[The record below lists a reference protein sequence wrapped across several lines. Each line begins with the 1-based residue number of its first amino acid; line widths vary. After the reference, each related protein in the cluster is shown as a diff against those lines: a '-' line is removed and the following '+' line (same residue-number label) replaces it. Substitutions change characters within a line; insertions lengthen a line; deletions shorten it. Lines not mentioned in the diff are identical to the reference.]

1 MIAKIYWWRRSLK
14 YKYLCKSL
22 VWVSVIIFP
31 SSLEPLMA
39 IFKTLPKISLVLVML
54 SYIKLG
60 WELSET
66 QVSMYVWISVIL
78 IILLLVASL
87 TVPSSE
93 ISKYSS
99 LLLRSNLRSFAVTT
113 FGAFLFFLMLAWFQ
127 IFLHILLII
136 SAGIL
141 ARIDFQTAG
150 FKQLETFLITFI
162 FSLAG
167 LGLGKLLYLG
177 VWR

>member
-1 MIAKIYWWRRSLK
+1 
-14 YKYLCKSL
+14 
-22 VWVSVIIFP
+22 
-31 SSLEPLMA
+31 MA
-39 IFKTLPKISLVLVML
+39 ILNRLPAISLVLVML
-54 SYIKLG
+54 SYNTLG
-60 WELSET
+60 WGLSET
-66 QVSMYVWISVIL
+66 QAPMYVWLSFIL
-78 IILLLVASL
+78 IILLLVGSL
-87 TVPSSE
+87 TIPWPE

-99 LLLRSNLRSFAVTT
+99 LLVRSNLRSFAFTT

-127 IFLHILLII
+127 IFLDILLII

-150 FKQLETFLITFI
+150 FKQAETFLIIFI

-177 VWR
+177 FGQ